1 MAAVDPKAARLMT
14 AATLVAVGV
23 ALTLVTIKAV
33 AWMLTGSVAM
43 LSSLADSTLD
53 CLASLVN
60 LLAVRHAVQPADAD
74 HRFGHGKAEPL
85 AGLVQAAVVTGSAG
99 FLLSEVLNRFRDPQI
114 PQAELVGVV
123 VMVISI
129 ALTLGLVQF
138 QKYVVRRTGSVAVG
152 ADSLH
157 YTGDVLMNLSVIVAL
172 GLGKWLGLAWIDP
185 LFGLGIAL
193 ILLKG
198 AWEIGRDSFNMLMD
212 REFPDEDRARIMAL
226 ATDHPQVIGA
236 HDLRTRSSGLQDFIQ
251 VHLEVDGSLP
261 LRKAH
266 AIADQVERL
275 IMAAFPKAEVIIHLD
290 PDGIREP
297 RLDDQIRGS

>member
-1 MAAVDPKAARLMT
+1 MSAVDARTVRLMT

-23 ALTLVTIKAV
+23 AVILVTLKAV
-33 AWMLTGSVAM
+33 AWALTGSVAM
-43 LSSLADSTLD
+43 LSSLADSALD

-60 LLAVRHAVQPADAD
+60 LLAVRHAVQPADDD
-74 HRFGHGKAEPL
+74 HRFGHGKAEAL
-85 AGLVQAAVVTGSAG
+85 AGLMQAAIVTASAG
-99 FLLSEVLNRFRDPQI
+99 FLLSEIVGRFRDPQI
-114 PQAELVGVV
+114 PQAEEAGVA

-157 YTGDVLMNLSVIVAL
+157 YTGDVLMNLSVIAAL
-172 GLGKWLGLAWIDP
+172 GLGKWLGWAWIDP
-185 LFGLGIAL
+185 VFGLGIAL

-212 REFPDEDRARIMAL
+212 REFPEDDRARIMAL
-226 ATDHPQVIGA
+226 ATNHPQVIGA

-261 LRKAH
+261 LRTAH
-266 AIADQVERL
+266 AIADQVEGS
-275 IMAAFPKAEVIIHLD
+275 ICAAFPKAEVIIHLD
-290 PDGIREP
+290 PDGMREP
-297 RLDDQIRGS
+297 HLHDRIDRA